1 MRKSIKSSSKAQD
14 TEKEKHQ
21 QLTTREGDA
30 LLTAGEGDALRS
42 YLSGLDKETAPTIN
56 FSEDGSKISIGHPD
70 QKMGFLLL
78 TAAFGATN
86 PDFAMD
92 IILEL
97 MEASRE
103 GSQFNRT
110 KFNSLLAM
118 VISRK
123 PHNEAEARLALNM
136 AITNRAIMKTA
147 RQMAGAPNMMQ
158 QESAQRM
165 FSKLNHT
172 FHEQLAAFDRGRHA
186 AENTVMVQQNF
197 NVADGGRAA
206 VLTNVT
212 NVQPASAEAQNESPA
227 ASLPAIPDARATP
240 MPVIEESKEPVED
253 SKQPAVIPKPV
264 QRFRPKLVK

>member
-56 FSEDGSKISIGHPD
+56 FSEDGSEISICHPD

-86 PDFAMD
+86 RDFAMD

-103 GSQFNRT
+103 GSQFNCT

-118 VISRK
+118 VISLK
-123 PHNEAEARLALNM
+123 PRNESDGAFSAPHGRRFP
-136 AITNRAIMKTA
+136 RA
-147 RQMAGAPNMMQ
+147 
-158 QESAQRM
+158 
-165 FSKLNHT
+165 
-172 FHEQLAAFDRGRHA
+172 HED
-186 AENTVMVQQNF
+186 
-197 NVADGGRAA
+197 RAA
-206 VLTNVT
+206 NGRRPEYDAAGERAAYVF
-212 NVQPASAEAQNESPA
+212 QAESY
-227 ASLPAIPDARATP
+227 LPRTTGGI
-240 MPVIEESKEPVED
+240 
-253 SKQPAVIPKPV
+253 
-264 QRFRPKLVK
+264 